1 VYGQPHRLDTSL
13 VEDSS
18 KCLRVQWI
26 PVEQQIPLAQHEPIE
41 GIDEVSCHLFHP
53 GATRVH
59 CDSKDLDL
67 PACDIDREQHVVEDS
82 LKRNVHC
89 IEGTLD

>member
-1 VYGQPHRLDTSL
+1 MYGQPHRLDTSL